1 MQQRKNRAGI
11 AGAAALVLSVSVSA
25 ASAEALKIG
34 VIEPLSGVQ
43 TSTGRLVV
51 NGTQFAIDEMNA
63 SGGFNGEKIQLIEY
77 DNAGTTMG
85 AADKFKQAVA
95 DGVQIIVQGTSSA
108 IAGQITED
116 VRKHNL
122 RNPNKRILYLN
133 VNSEAMELTGDKCH
147 FFHFRFTTTAPM
159 RVNAMVDAMKEA
171 GHLGGKVY
179 ALNQNYSWG
188 RDVEAAVEGTAARGG
203 YQVVGK
209 VLHDLNKIQDFA
221 PYAAKMKEA
230 GPDTVITGNWGNDLL
245 LLMKATSESGS
256 KVRFGTTFLDQVGNI
271 GTAGQTAVGHYVANT
286 YNLETDKSSFPEDF
300 KKRFGHYPAF
310 SEPLTVYALRT
321 FHEALKPLSKKGA
334 AVDVTA
340 IARALENVK
349 GKFPS
354 GEVTMRKEDH
364 QLVLPVTVSMV
375 KEGAR
380 YPADGTKYGFVPVK
394 IVAGKDVI
402 YPVQASCKMERP

>member
-1 MQQRKNRAGI
+1 MVISGT
-11 AGAAALVLSVSVSA
+11 AAAVLALSA
-25 ASAEALKIG
+25 TAALAESLKVA

-51 NGTQFAIDEMNA
+51 NGAQFAIDEINA
-63 SGGFNGEKIQLIEY
+63 AGGFNGEKIQLREY

-95 DGVQIIVQGTSSA
+95 DGAQIIVQGTSSA

-122 RNPNKRILYLN
+122 RNPKRPVLYLN

-159 RVNAMVDAMKEA
+159 RVNAMVDAMKAA
-171 GHLGGKVY
+171 GQLGTKVY
-179 ALNQNYSWG
+179 SLNQNYSWG
-188 RDVEAAVEGTAARGG
+188 RDVEAAVEGAASRGG

-209 VLHDLNKIQDFA
+209 VLHDLNKIQDFS
-221 PYAAKMKEA
+221 PYAAKIKEA
-230 GPDTVITGNWGNDLL
+230 NPDTVITGNWGNDLL
-245 LLMKATSESGS
+245 LLMKASAESGS

-271 GTAGQTAVGHYVANT
+271 GTAGETAVGHYVANT
-286 YNLETDKSSFPEDF
+286 YNLENDKSSFPEDF
-300 KKRFGHYPAF
+300 KKKFGHYPVF

-321 FHEALKPLSKKGA
+321 FNEALKPLSKKGGP
-334 AVDVTA
+334 VDVTA
-340 IARALENVK
+340 IAKSLENVK
-349 GKFPS
+349 GQFPT

-364 QLVLPVTVSMV
+364 QLIVPVVVSIV

-380 YPADGTKYGFVPVK
+380 YPADNTKYGFVPVRS
-394 IVAGKDVI
+394 VPGKDVV
-402 YPVQASCKMERP
+402 YPVQASCKMTQP